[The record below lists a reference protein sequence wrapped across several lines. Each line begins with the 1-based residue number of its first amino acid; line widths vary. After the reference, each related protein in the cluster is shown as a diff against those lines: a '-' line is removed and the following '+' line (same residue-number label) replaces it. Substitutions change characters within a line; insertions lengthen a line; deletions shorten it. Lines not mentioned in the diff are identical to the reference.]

1 MTPILLAS
9 RPPSPL
15 SCFCFDFSG
24 SGLSEGDLVT
34 LGARES
40 ADLEAVVS
48 FLRIQGRTSHIALW
62 GRSMG
67 AVTAVLYA
75 RTNLSIAGV
84 VLDSPFARLTDLIR
98 DIVVRDIVAEAPTVL
113 VSAAI
118 LALRTSIRRRIGVD
132 IAHIDALAAAG
143 ECYQPALFVHAQED
157 ELIYPAHSQ
166 ALSAAWAGDSRTLL
180 VGEGQGHNTLRP
192 RHIVSSCVTF
202 LVHVLDG
209 GLKDAEALF
218 RDVGDGKPPPPPP
231 PSAADPTTARAA
243 VLQRLWMQAAEEQAG
258 QDDAGPSGEPRGQSD
273 GEEEEEEEQGEGEE
287 GEEDGD
293 WDEQMGEQLA
303 AQLARLQEGLGLGGP
318 PPASDAH

>member
-1 MTPILLAS
+1 LTPHPCLPRA
-9 RPPSPL
+9 PL

-40 ADLEAVVS
+40 GDLEAVVS

-157 ELIYPAHSQ
+157 ELIYPGHSQ

-258 QDDAGPSGEPRGQSD
+258 QDRAGPSGEAGVQSD
-273 GEEEEEEEQGEGEE
+273 GEEEEEEEQGEDEE
-287 GEEDGD
+287 DEEDGD
-293 WDEQMGEQLA
+293 WDQMGEQLA
-303 AQLARLQEGLGLGGP
+303 GQMARLQQGLGLGGP
-318 PPASDAH
+318 PPPGDAH

>member
-1 MTPILLAS
+1 M
-9 RPPSPL
+9 
-15 SCFCFDFSG
+15 
-24 SGLSEGDLVT
+24 T